1 MKYQSL
7 SRYLR
12 AFGRNGFRRTA
23 GALALFLL
31 LPAAAAA
38 YTIVLR
44 GGRRVEIPATFTV
57 TKWTLTYEA
66 APGINVTLQM
76 ATIDIPATE
85 RANNE
90 PPGALLR
97 RAELSPKAAGAKV
110 AQPRATRREL
120 TRQDIENA
128 RAARARSERE
138 YERRRAELG
147 LPSLEETRRRA
158 EEETRRLGELSRQA
172 QAEEAQA
179 ESYWRARAGELRTE
193 MAALDAQISYVRARL
208 AETPEFPTSLGAY
221 TFVSTVAPFPHSRFP
236 VARFPVVTGSPGF
249 MRGPNPGVPQAG
261 FLAFGGIAAQG
272 HVPLAPGLLHR
283 PVGPRFTHRGFPH
296 VGFPRGGFGRRGFPR
311 HGRVAPGAALV
322 GVPYGGYDYSGERAN
337 LVSRLHELEAARAGL
352 QARWRQL
359 EEDARRAGAP
369 PGWLRE

>member
-12 AFGRNGFRRTA
+12 AFGRNGFTRPA
-23 GALALFLL
+23 AALALCLL
-31 LPAAAAA
+31 LPVAASA

-44 GGRRVEIPATFTV
+44 SGRRVEIPATFTV
-57 TKWTLTYEA
+57 TKLTLTYEA

-90 PPGALLR
+90 PAGALLR
-97 RAELSPKAAGAKV
+97 RAGQSPKADGVKV
-110 AQPRATRREL
+110 AQSRAPRREL
-120 TRQDIENA
+120 TRQDLESA
-128 RAARARSERE
+128 RAARARSEQE
-138 YERRRAELG
+138 YERRRVELG

-179 ESYWRARAGELRTE
+179 ESYWRSRASELRAE
-193 MAALDAQISYVRARL
+193 MAALDAQIGYVRARL
-208 AETPEFPTSLGAY
+208 AETPEYPTSLGSY

-236 VARFPVVTGSPGF
+236 VARFPVVTGNPGF
-249 MRGPNPGVPQAG
+249 MRGVNPGVPQAG
-261 FLAFGGIAAQG
+261 FMAFGGIAAQG
-272 HVPLAPGLLHR
+272 HVPVAPGLLHR
-283 PVGPRFTHRGFPH
+283 PIGPGFPH
-296 VGFPRGGFGRRGFPR
+296 GGFPRRGFGRRGFPR
-311 HGRVAPGAALV
+311 HGRIAPGAALV
-322 GVPYGGYDYSGERAN
+322 GVPYNGYDYSGERAN

-359 EEDARRAGAP
+359 EEDARRAGAL